1 LSGIVQIGAA
11 DMEGRL
17 SWEGVVEALR
27 KGHLGAAARM
37 NDLFLTSG
45 KDTMLNRAAWIP
57 GLGICLK
64 SVTVM
69 EGNKARG
76 LPTVQGALLL
86 FDEETGTPEAI
97 IDSHLVTR
105 WKTAADSG
113 LGAKFLARPD
123 SRNLLIIG
131 AGEVASSLAEV
142 YAALFP
148 GLTRIAIWNRTRA
161 TAATLVERLN
171 KDGLPAHLCDDL
183 EAEAGEADI
192 IACATM
198 AREPVLLGDWVGPGT
213 HVDLVGAFRPDMRET
228 DDALMRKARIF
239 VDSRETTLPH
249 IGELMIPISEGVI
262 TPDDICG
269 DLYQL
274 TSGKAGRR
282 DAKEITVFKNGGG
295 AHLDLMTARAIFKAF
310 HG

>member
-1 LSGIVQIGAA
+1 MPGIVQIGAA

-27 KGHLGAAARM
+27 EGHLGSAARM
-37 NDLFLTSG
+37 DDLFLTSG

-69 EGNKARG
+69 EGNRARG
-76 LPTVQGALLL
+76 LPSVQGALLL

-123 SRNLLIIG
+123 SARLLIIG

-148 GLTRIAIWNRTRA
+148 ALTRIAISNRTRA
-161 TAATLVERLN
+161 TAATLVGRLSD
-171 KDGLPAHLCDDL
+171 DGLPAYLCDDL
-183 EAEAGEADI
+183 ETEAGEADI

-198 AREPVLLGDWVGPGT
+198 AREPVLHGDWVKPGT

-249 IGELMIPISEGVI
+249 IGELMTPLSKGVI
-262 TPDDICG
+262 TTDDILG
-269 DLYQL
+269 DLYEL
-274 TSGKAGRR
+274 TAGKAGRR
-282 DAKEITVFKNGGG
+282 DAEEITVFKNGGG
-295 AHLDLMTARAIFKAF
+295 AHLDLMTARAILKAF
-310 HG
+310 QG

>member
-17 SWEGVVEALR
+17 SWEGMVEALR
-27 KGHLGAAARM
+27 EGHLGAAAKM
-37 NDLFLTSG
+37 DDLFLTSG

-64 SVTVM
+64 SVTIM
-69 EGNKARG
+69 EANRARG
-76 LPTVQGALLL
+76 LPSVQGALLL

-113 LGAKFLARPD
+113 LGAKFLALPD
-123 SRNLLIIG
+123 SKKLLIIG

-148 GLTRIAIWNRTRA
+148 EMTRIAIWNRTRA
-161 TAATLVERLN
+161 TAVALVERLVQQ
-171 KDGLPAHLCDDL
+171 GLPAHVCGDL
-183 EAEAGEADI
+183 EVEAGEADV

-198 AREPVLLGDWVGPGT
+198 AREPVLHGDWVRPGT
-213 HVDLVGAFRPDMRET
+213 HVDLVGAFRPDMREA
-228 DDALMRKARIF
+228 DNALMRKARIF

-249 IGELMIPISEGVI
+249 IGELMTPLSEGVI
-262 TPDDICG
+262 TPDDIRG
-269 DLYQL
+269 DLYEL
-274 TSGKAGRR
+274 TAGKAGRR
-282 DAKEITVFKNGGG
+282 NAEEITVFKNGGG
-295 AHLDLMTARAIFKAF
+295 AHLDLMTARAILKAF
-310 HG
+310 QG

>member
-37 NDLFLTSG
+37 DDMFLTSG

-57 GLGICLK
+57 SLGICLK
-64 SVTVM
+64 SVTIM
-69 EGNKARG
+69 EGNRARG
-76 LPTVQGALLL
+76 LPSVQGALLL

-97 IDSHLVTR
+97 IDSDLVTR

-113 LGAKFLARPD
+113 LGARFLARSD
-123 SRNLLIIG
+123 SSRLLIIG

-142 YAALFP
+142 YAALFS
-148 GLTRIAIWNRTRA
+148 GLTRIAIWNRTRS
-161 TAATLVERLN
+161 TAEALVEQLTRQ
-171 KDGLPAHLCDDL
+171 GLPAGICDDR
-183 EAEAGEADI
+183 EAEAAEADI

-198 AREPVLLGDWVGPGT
+198 AREPVLHGDWVKPGT
-213 HVDLVGAFRPDMRET
+213 HVDLVGAFRPDMREA
-228 DDALMRKARIF
+228 DNALMGKARIF

-269 DLYQL
+269 DLYEL
-274 TSGKAGRR
+274 TAGKAGRR
-282 DAKEITVFKNGGG
+282 DAEEITVFKNGGG
-295 AHLDLMTARAIFKAF
+295 AHLDLMTARAILKAF
-310 HG
+310 QG

>member
-1 LSGIVQIGAA
+1 
-11 DMEGRL
+11 
-17 SWEGVVEALR
+17 
-27 KGHLGAAARM
+27 
-37 NDLFLTSG
+37 
-45 KDTMLNRAAWIP
+45 
-57 GLGICLK
+57 
-64 SVTVM
+64 
-69 EGNKARG
+69 
-76 LPTVQGALLL
+76 VQGALLL

-123 SRNLLIIG
+123 SARLLIIG

-161 TAATLVERLN
+161 TAAGLVERLN
-171 KDGLPAHLCDDL
+171 KDGLPAYLCD
-183 EAEAGEADI
+183 EPKAEAGEADI

-198 AREPVLLGDWVGPGT
+198 AREPVLHGDWVKPGT
-213 HVDLVGAFRPDMRET
+213 HVDLVGAFRPDMREA

-249 IGELMIPISEGVI
+249 IGELMTPLAEGII
-262 TPDDICG
+262 TQDDILG
-269 DLYQL
+269 DLYEL
-274 TSGKAGRR
+274 TAGKTGRR

-295 AHLDLMTARAIFKAF
+295 AHLDLMTARAILKAF
-310 HG
+310 QG